1 MFGLAYATFVE
12 IQSSPSALIG
22 SSMNFTAT
30 VYEEKGKIAENDNYR
45 YTFSIKD
52 NPAVPTSV
60 RNYINFEANISVGYF
75 LYPLR

>member
-1 MFGLAYATFVE
+1 ME

-60 RNYINFEANISVGYF
+60 RNYTWTSEKAVVSEFCIRSIYDCSF
-75 LYPLR
+75 